1 MEHTAAGLYRI
12 LTCFPFHC
20 SSVQTASFTGK
31 DKKNIENEGCV
42 THFYARKR
50 DFFHLVLAHAI
61 GSNSGRSKDA
71 KRG

>member
-31 DKKNIENEGCV
+31 DKKNIENEGRV
-42 THFYARKR
+42 PHFYARKR
-50 DFFHLVLAHAI
+50 DL
-61 GSNSGRSKDA
+61 
-71 KRG
+71 